1 MRNPEIRPLPVAV
14 RVFPYAAEKRKE
26 HRWAGSSLLQR
37 GMLVIHTGERTG
49 SGQKLTFG
57 VYRLIVGGECLEEG
71 LFYADDLSRHE
82 LQVLQD
88 YVVRH
93 NVDVP
98 PGDHRRLRLL
108 ARCEFLDLFFQLA
121 YKARCHVVGFD
132 LPQDISRLACDSK
145 PARGFYAG
153 GFSFCLWSY
162 QDRQGRERTDG
173 FRPRVCIKNID
184 RNRSLIGFTGR
195 NSPDQV
201 DLIPEGSTSG
211 KPQPGY
217 KFRGHF
223 LDLKTLAFALTDE
236 GYSLETACEAFGV
249 QRRKQRPVRH
259 GSITNE
265 SIHDI
270 RLDVWAMSELAAKLV
285 GELAE
290 HPISVPPTYAFS
302 PASIGKGYL
311 RAMGIRPVLKRQPS
325 FPKEYLGYAQTAFF
339 GGRTSVHIRKV
350 VCPVVYTDFLSM
362 YSTVNTLMGLWRL
375 VIAGEIRV
383 IEHCKDR
390 VEAFLRKLNPDALFE
405 PETWTRMNGFVKVV
419 PNGDVLP
426 IRSQFSPAS
435 NDWQVGLN
443 HVYAEKED
451 ALWYSIP
458 DVVASILATGRVP
471 EIVDAFLIEPSGV
484 LFEAIPTKLR
494 GIVPVDPEREDLF
507 RVIVEERLRLSS
519 RGDQSDTE
527 TKRLEKALK
536 ILASATCFGIYAQ
549 MDRQG
554 EDDKVEVTSHGIDP
568 DPYTCT
574 VVHPEFPGEF
584 CFPPLAAL
592 ITGGARLMLAL
603 LDHCVSELHSSY
615 VMEDT
620 DSFAVIATEHGG
632 LIPCRGGPFEL
643 ADGHSAVRALSWKQ
657 VDEIAGRFAKLS
669 PYADKSRSILKIERD
684 NYDPETG
691 QQRQVYCLAIASKR
705 YALFLLDEYGNP
717 VLLQKGVNNHEDRWS
732 EHGLGHL
739 RNPMSPDNEDRDWIP
754 KAWINIIRRTLGL
767 AVEPLGFE
775 HLPAM
780 GRVPITSPQALR
792 SLAKLNRGKKYENR
806 IKPFDLLLSCHVK
819 QFGYPPDV
827 DPEKF
832 HLVAPYILDPDCWID
847 LPWIDQHSGTQYGIT
862 TEGFHGSR
870 GVARVKTYSEVL
882 RQYEFHLGG
891 KSADAKGK
899 PSGKQTLGLLR
910 RRHVRVERII
920 YIGKESNR
928 LEEIEAG
935 VIHSPESVYTE
946 YPDPS
951 RDEWQTK
958 ILPLLKQIPVAALMR
973 VSGRSRSMLVRALAG
988 LSRPRKRNQQLLK
1001 SILHRLGVV

>member
-1 MRNPEIRPLPVAV
+1 MRKPEIRPLPVAV
-14 RVFPYAAEKRKE
+14 RVFPYAPD
-26 HRWAGSSLLQR
+26 AGKDRHSMSSWLR
-37 GMLVIHTGERTG
+37 PEGMLVIHTAGRSG
-49 SGQKLTFG
+49 STQKLTTG
-57 VYRLIVGGECLEEG
+57 SYRLIVGGQSLEEG
-71 LFYADDLSRHE
+71 LFYADDLPRRE
-82 LQVLQD
+82 LQVLKD
-88 YVVRH
+88 YVLRH
-93 NVDVP
+93 NVRAA
-98 PGDHRRLRLL
+98 PGDDQRLRLL
-108 ARCEFLDLFFQLA
+108 TRSEFLDLFYQLA
-121 YKARCHVVGFD
+121 YKARCLVVGFN
-132 LPQDISRLACDSK
+132 LAHDISRLAFDSS
-145 PARGFYAG
+145 PARDFYAG

-162 QDRQGRERTDG
+162 RDRRGRERADG
-173 FRPRVCIKNID
+173 FRPRVCVKYID
-184 RNRSLIGFTGR
+184 NKRSLIGFSAR

-201 DLIPEGSTSG
+201 DLIPEGSASG

-217 KFRGHF
+217 RFRGHF
-223 LDLKTLAFALTDE
+223 LDLRTLAFALTDQA
-236 GYSLETACEAFGV
+236 YSLGEACEAFAV
-249 QRRKQRPVRH
+249 EHRKQQPVRQ
-259 GSITNE
+259 GAIGEEYIDGN
-265 SIHDI
+265 
-270 RLDVWAMSELAAKLV
+270 RRDVLAMSEMAARLI

-290 HPISVPPTYAFS
+290 HPIAVPPTYAFS

-311 RAMGIRPVLKRQPS
+311 RAMGIKPILKRQPT

-390 VEAFLRKLNPDALFE
+390 VEAFLRKLSPDVLFE
-405 PETWTRMNGFVKVV
+405 PEAWTRMNGFVKVV

-426 IRSQFSPAS
+426 IRSKYSPAS

-443 HVYAEKED
+443 HVYAKKED

-471 EIVDAFLIEPSGV
+471 EILDAFLIEPRGV
-484 LFEAIPTKLR
+484 LFELVPTKLR
-494 GIVPVDPEREDLF
+494 GIVEVDPERDDFF

-519 RGDQSDTE
+519 RADLADTE
-527 TKRLEKALK
+527 RTRLEKALK

-554 EDDKVEVTSHGIDP
+554 GDEKIEVTCHGIDP
-568 DPYTCT
+568 DPYTCS
-574 VVHPEFPGEF
+574 VPHPEFPGEF
-584 CFPPLAAL
+584 FFPPLASL

-603 LDHCVSELHSSY
+603 LEHCISELHGTY

-620 DSFAVIATEHGG
+620 DSMAIVATEHGG
-632 LIPCRGGPFEL
+632 LVSCPGGPFEMP
-643 ADGHSAVRALSWKQ
+643 DGHSAVRALSWKE
-657 VDEIAGRFAKLS
+657 VDEIAARFAKFS

-691 QQRQVYCLAIASKR
+691 NQRQVYCLAIASKR
-705 YALFLLDEYGNP
+705 YAIFLRDEHGNP
-717 VLLQKGVNNHEDRWS
+717 VLLQKGINNHEDRWS

-739 RNPMSPDNEDRDWIP
+739 RNPLNPDSDDRDWIP
-754 KAWINIIRRTLGL
+754 QAWISIIRRTLGSP
-767 AVEPLGFE
+767 AQPLGFE

-780 GRVPITSPQALR
+780 GRLPITSPTALR
-792 SLAKLNRGKKYENR
+792 SLVMLNRGKKYRNR
-806 IKPFDLLLSCHVK
+806 IKPFDFLLSCHVK

-832 HLVAPYILDPDCWID
+832 HLVAPYILDPDCWVD
-847 LPWIDQHSGTQYGIT
+847 LPWIDQYSGTQYEIT

-870 GVARVKTYSEVL
+870 GMARVKTYGEVL
-882 RQYEFHLGG
+882 REYEFHAGA

-899 PSGKQTLGLLR
+899 PSGKQSFGLLR

-935 VIHSPESVYTE
+935 VIHSPGSVYTE
-946 YPDPS
+946 YPDLH
-951 RDEWQTK
+951 REEWQTR
-958 ILPLLKQIPVAALMR
+958 ILPVLKKIPIAALVR
-973 VSGRSRSMLVRALAG
+973 VSGRSRSMLVRTLAG
-988 LSRPRKRNQQLLK
+988 RSRPRRRNRELLK
-1001 SILHRLGVV
+1001 SILRKLDLL